1 MSLPRD
7 PAILLSYIN
16 TQLRDF
22 HSDLDELCLTLG
34 LDKAAL
40 VRRPVPSGQKSGLSA
55 LQAKKRKGRAFL
67 FLRRSLRAGAGNKPP
82 LCGIPWFNQANEKGA
97 FSGFCLFF

>member
-7 PAILLSYIN
+7 PVILLSYIN

-40 VRRPVPSGQKSGLSA
+40 VRRLAEIGYVYDPA
-55 LQAKKRKGRAFL
+55 HNRFR
-67 FLRRSLRAGAGNKPP
+67 
-82 LCGIPWFNQANEKGA
+82 
-97 FSGFCLFF
+97 